1 MKIFVNTYRPLVHN
15 RAGRAAVQRYGL
27 PPFVDASCR
36 REPDLEADFPSI
48 AALCR
53 LWKFAPRLHEHHIA
67 VYLTVKGMYAGCAER
82 HWRLTAILQVIK
94 RFENHEDAAKWYRT
108 EGLPL
113 PSNCMVEGNAPVAL
127 DKTDGFHSS
136 LEAWDRH
143 YRMKARDCPLFLVCR
158 PVFRELNNPPVVT
171 EAMMIR
177 SFGYTPQTRT
187 PPALPVE
194 PVQRLLVAAGLNV
207 TLLAP
212 ALHTSRHEPSVDI
225 SSEP

>member
-1 MKIFVNTYRPLVHN
+1 MATHPTDDGRTSAMKIFVNTYRPLVHN
-15 RAGRAAVQRYGL
+15 KAGRTAVQKHGL

-36 REPDLEADFPSI
+36 REPDLEADFPAI
-48 AALCR
+48 TALCR
-53 LWKFAPRLHEHHIA
+53 LWRFAPRLHENHIA

-108 EGLPL
+108 AGLPL

-143 YRMKARDCPLFLVCR
+143 YRMKARECPVFLVCR
-158 PVFRELNNPPVVT
+158 PLFRELNDPPILTRHVP
-171 EAMMIR
+171 A
-177 SFGYTPQTRT
+177 TRT
-187 PPALPVE
+187 PPAVSVE
-194 PVQRLLVAAGLNV
+194 RVQRLLEEAGVNLTLPMECSRPAA
-207 TLLAP
+207 AP
-212 ALHTSRHEPSVDI
+212 F
-225 SSEP
+225 